1 MVDAIDNKVHLK
13 IRRRRYWAKVNGM
26 RGEEWER
33 DSEREGG
40 GRVSVKHEINLHKM
54 RNYSVEKGLS

>member
-26 RGEEWER
+26 RGEEER
-33 DSEREGG
+33 MTEGG
-40 GRVSVKHEINLHKM
+40 CGRVSVKHEINLHKM